1 MLRTYV
7 RYVYFFTYLLTDGRT
22 GQTGHINYWTDLC
35 ALSGALFFCVLHVCN
50 MTPSQEKA
58 YQEAVARAKAHKT
71 TGRAY
76 AIKYG
81 R

>member
-1 MLRTYV
+1 MNVTHLRAVTI
-7 RYVYFFTYLLTDGRT
+7 FLLTYLRTDGRT
-22 GQTGHINYWTDLC
+22 GHINNWTDTR
-35 ALSGALFFCVLHVCN
+35 ALSGALFFCVLHVCY

-76 AIKYG
+76 AIRYG
-81 R
+81 H